1 MRWLPTILGVAAAFL
16 MGAALAVAINPR
28 PLFREIVMQV
38 TGASAYDRCLKA
50 GACNSTQAGP
60 HAVPPDPAPAR
71 AGSPAGYG
79 PGLILPPSQLDSAR
93 RDLVAQPPLVAPLAG
108 EGSCRM

>member
-28 PLFREIVMQV
+28 PLFREIVMRV

-50 GACNSTQAGP
+50 GACNSMQAGP
-60 HAVPPDPAPAR
+60 HSVPSRIPRLRMQEAPPDMDR
-71 AGSPAGYG
+71 A
-79 PGLILPPSQLDSAR
+79 
-93 RDLVAQPPLVAPLAG
+93 
-108 EGSCRM
+108 